1 MSESTRH
8 LCNACQ
14 TEEYKTFSHT
24 CIHESMAQ
32 NDIWLEKYSI
42 NSWPRWDYSMEA
54 ATLTFSENGEAKVVC
69 DIEVVGSTTAD
80 SWEWSWGN
88 ETLPTE
94 CRTRMGIVFEFG
106 EHKQWNRLT
115 TLFLESDEY
124 VGWEC
129 ASVASHILGGIGV
142 YKCPSSDGDKA
153 HAVYVVVVSAKFA
166 N

>member
-1 MSESTRH
+1 
-8 LCNACQ
+8 
-14 TEEYKTFSHT
+14 
-24 CIHESMAQ
+24 
-32 NDIWLEKYSI
+32 
-42 NSWPRWDYSMEA
+42 MEA

-88 ETLPTE
+88 ETLPIE
-94 CRTRMGIVFEFG
+94 CRARMGLVFEFG

-129 ASVASHILGGIGV
+129 ASVASHILGGIGI

-153 HAVYVVVVSAKFA
+153 HAVYVVILSVNFA